1 MNYLS
6 NLFTQKTL
14 EGVLKG
20 LNTLLTQ
27 LQRIAKT
34 AADEAEVLE
43 GQLEKARS
51 TALQAGLVA
60 KNIQTLLTNE
70 VKVIN

>member
-14 EGVLKG
+14 ESVLKG
-20 LNTLLTQ
+20 LNVVLTQ

-70 VKVIN
+70 IKV